1 MLDDEARQTK
11 GRKAEHVDIVLGGGV
26 NARYNA
32 WDDVHLVHEALP
44 EVDWASVALG
54 TRFLGKA
61 LKAPLMVVGMTGG
74 YPDAERL
81 NGALAEAAAAHGVA
95 MGVGSQRAALKD
107 ASARRSYT
115 VVRDHDVPFVAANL
129 GAPQLVPQGDRKPLG
144 IKEAK
149 ELVSML
155 EADAL
160 AVHLNYLQEI
170 VQPEGDRR
178 AEGVLAALKD
188 LARDLGVPV
197 IVKETGAGIKRGTVH
212 RLESAGVAAIDVG
225 GLSGTTFA
233 AVELARARA
242 ENAERHV
249 RLGETFRDWGIPT
262 PVAVV
267 EAAGGPPVIGT
278 GGLRTGLDAARA
290 LALGAS
296 VAGFAGEAIRAAHA
310 GRAGTFLDEVVDGLR
325 TACFLTGSRDVRAL
339 QGTQLVLTGRVK
351 EWAEALGHDADRF
364 GVLRAG
370 RAL

>member
-11 GRKAEHVDIVLGGGV
+11 SRKAEHVDIVLGGDV
-26 NARYNA
+26 KARYNA
-32 WDDVHLVHEALP
+32 WDDVHLVHEAAP
-44 EVDWASVALG
+44 EVDWTTVSLE
-54 TRFLGKA
+54 TSFLGKT

-81 NGALAEAAAAHGVA
+81 NGVLAEAAAAHGVA

-107 ASARRSYT
+107 ATARRSYT

-129 GAPQLVPQGDRKPLG
+129 GAPQLVRQGERKPLG
-144 IKEAK
+144 LREAK

-178 AEGVLAALKD
+178 AEGVLAAIKD
-188 LARDLGVPV
+188 LSRDLGVPV
-197 IVKETGAGIKRGTVH
+197 IVKETGAGIKRSTAQ
-212 RLESAGVAAIDVG
+212 RLETAGVAAIDVG

-233 AVELARARA
+233 AVELARARR
-242 ENAERHV
+242 EHAERHIN
-249 RLGETFRDWGIPT
+249 LGETFRDWGIPT
-262 PVAVV
+262 PVSIV
-267 EAAGGPPVIGT
+267 EASGGPPVIGT

-290 LALGAS
+290 IALGATL
-296 VAGFAGEAIRAAHA
+296 AGFAGEAIRAADA
-310 GRAGTFLDEVVDGLR
+310 GRAGAFLDEAIDGLR
-325 TACFLTGSRDVRAL
+325 TAAFLTGSRDMASL
-339 QGTQLVLTGRVK
+339 QGAQLVLTGRVR
-351 EWAEALGHDADRF
+351 EWAEALGHDATRF

>member
-11 GRKAEHVDIVLGGGV
+11 HRKAEHVDIVLGGDV
-26 NARYNA
+26 RARYNA
-32 WDDVHLVHEALP
+32 WDDVHLVHEAVP
-44 EVDWASVALG
+44 EVDWASVDLG
-54 TRFLGKA
+54 TTFLQKR
-61 LKAPLMVVGMTGG
+61 LRAPLMVVGMTGG

-81 NGALAEAAAAHGVA
+81 NGALAAAAAEHGVA

-107 ASARRSYT
+107 HAARRSYT

-129 GAPQLVPQGDRKPLG
+129 GAPQIVPQGDRKPLG
-144 IKEAK
+144 LHEAK

-160 AVHLNYLQEI
+160 AVHLNYLQEV

-188 LARDLGVPV
+188 LSRDLGVPI
-197 IVKETGAGIKRGTVH
+197 IVKETGAGIKRSTAQ
-212 RLESAGVAAIDVG
+212 RLETAGAAAIDVG

-242 ENAERHV
+242 ENADRHV

-267 EAAGGPPVIGT
+267 EAAGGLPIVGT

-290 LALGAS
+290 LALGAT
-296 VAGFAGEAIRAAHA
+296 VAGFAGEAIRAAAA
-310 GRAGTFLDEVVDGLR
+310 GNANAFLAGVLDELR
-325 TACFLTGSRDVRAL
+325 TAAFLTGSRDAGML
-339 QGTQLVLTGRVK
+339 QGAQVVLTGRMK
-351 EWAEALGHDADRF
+351 EWAEALGHDAARF